1 MFNKLD
7 SNSCQSFFTEND
19 ADLAVSI
26 GNYLSELFESNSA
39 YRKLQKKHNKLL
51 QVLVDQDSLLITL
64 NGLTR
69 RSRVLEK
76 LLDSLDEKPF
86 LCIELLNIFKEAMAC
101 KNVSVFS
108 CINNSAMLELTL
120 GKEEEAENFKDLA
133 EFACFVAKKATN
145 VKDLSSE
152 PLFNGKKGLESN
164 SCLLVPFVVQT
175 GQQFVICYKRELKEF
190 SNLDLDFS
198 DRIIEKLQFY
208 STLLPNSKLK
218 FYHINLCSNL
228 ETVSKFS
235 IPVCTST
242 IDFYH
247 LFSSI
252 KETLI
257 QALSLNSCSIY
268 IADQVTN
275 QLWTKNSNSS
285 SSLFFPFS
293 TKTLVG
299 HCYINRQIVFLPSSV
314 PDLIGDLE
322 AFKGKKVLAVPVLSN
337 SFENSALGVIIC
349 IRTSNEFSNQDLYL
363 LTFYMQT
370 IARVLEGIY
379 AFHISRVNEEPLISP
394 RFPEGLSS
402 PKSLFREINLKNAE
416 RRFSNEKR
424 IESKFGFDGGMLD
437 LLVLENKF
445 LDDCKD
451 VLRKIEP
458 TKRHYMFFGELEK
471 LLKVEKALPLLIHD
485 SHFNL
490 FSFECDRL
498 IHGNETLTGCMV
510 KKNCIFCDFTDKP
523 KIFNQ
528 EILEDLKINSIKH
541 AYLIPIIN
549 INSSVIGVLALCN
562 FESIPNENQLCDFN
576 ILGNITGSLY
586 SHLEPKIWQTVNES
600 KSMNLKF
607 NQWTKVLYQVGKV
620 CISNLIKSKSLN
632 LISNKSSNF
641 EETLKYIMQAISCI
655 TNCTVSELLIAND
668 THSIR
673 VSNNSFSSPLS
684 VKSLMRLKSDSNHQ
698 STIRDHKE
706 TRFEL
711 SIPIKL
717 KNVKGL
723 LKIVNLHKSLGS
735 DYVNDTILVVSDI
748 REICLEIAEKFLFYP
763 DVPND
768 SIEDLMDSMKIF
780 ALKYKPTSFY
790 ISVQKATRCL
800 LDCEHAVFCLKQNEK
815 IVIPQQKCDLDI
827 PDECILEQNQ
837 GIVTSILESGVPE
850 IVEDVY
856 LDERFNTKLDKLTGY
871 RTLNILCTPLIYNN
885 RRIGAIKAINKKEG
899 EFNQNDLEVM
909 HKLSESICL
918 TLDLIENIQASFEER
933 SRLSAIMNA
942 MDKHVIVLNDQGNLV
957 YSSKPTT
964 TLFKMPFESIAKTH
978 YSDWV
983 SNPDL
988 QADLLTV
995 LENPKTTIQKYS
1007 QKFTNYEEEEEKIKQ
1022 INYSI
1027 SQIAFFSS
1035 ECYFGVIL
1043 IMEDS
1048 LLIDRLYNEF
1058 KHVRNSVVSLT
1069 SPITGQTKLHKTIEE
1084 LRLVQYHINDPEL
1097 NSRMDQII
1105 YSLQEGN
1112 LTTPKLIFNKSDAS
1126 IDALTS
1132 ILEMPN
1138 EFCQVKSAS
1147 TLGDIDDMLDIGINI
1162 PLDELR
1168 NWDLNPFQID
1178 NHFDYIV
1185 TMLKDYDLIS
1195 SYKIDPL
1202 VLMTFLTKVKERYSS
1217 WKNPFHNFMHGFNV
1231 MHGTYMLLS
1240 STPAGMYF
1248 SSHQILALLIASLCH
1263 DIDHRGRTNIFE
1275 VNKRSVIANTYHDK
1289 SVLEKHHAAVTFF
1302 IINEENSNIFSK
1314 LNNETY
1320 MAVRKLMISSILS
1333 TDMAKHL
1340 GIIEESK
1347 TRFMEIESKKMGLLE
1362 NDIEKLAGLLTHC
1375 SDLFHPC
1382 KSYAV
1387 YEIWSILVCKEFTDQ
1402 YSDEING
1409 NLPVT
1414 SFFKDLDKPQV
1425 YYSNEIG
1432 FLGYIVK
1439 PLWLC
1444 LKVFLSPHV
1453 NHLIENIENN
1463 IEVMKKKKDDWVKLE
1478 DIAK

>member
-7 SNSCQSFFTEND
+7 SNRCQSFFSEDD
-19 ADLAVSI
+19 ADLAASI

-51 QVLVDQDSLLITL
+51 QVLIDQDSLLITL

-76 LLDSLDEKPF
+76 LLDSLDEKPY
-86 LCIELLNIFKEAMAC
+86 LCHELLNILKEAMAC

-108 CINNSAMLELTL
+108 FINNSAVLELTL
-120 GKEEEAENFKDLA
+120 GLEDEAENFKDLA
-133 EFACFVAKKATN
+133 EYACFVAKKATN
-145 VKDLSSE
+145 IKDLSSE
-152 PLFNGKKGLESN
+152 PLFNGKKGMESN

-175 GQQFVICYKRELKEF
+175 GLQFVICYKRELKEF

-198 DRIIEKLQFY
+198 DRITEKLQFY
-208 STLLPNSKLK
+208 LSLLPSSKLK
-218 FYHINLCSNL
+218 FYHLNLDTNL
-228 ETVSKFS
+228 ESISKFS
-235 IPVCTST
+235 IPVSSST
-242 IDFYH
+242 FDFYH

-252 KETLI
+252 KENLI

-268 IADQVTN
+268 IADQITN

-322 AFKGKKVLAVPVLSN
+322 AFNGKKVLAVPVLSN

-379 AFHISRVNEEPLISP
+379 AFHITRVNEEPLISP
-394 RFPEGLSS
+394 RFSEELAS
-402 PKSLFREINLKNAE
+402 PKSLFREINLKNTE
-416 RRFSNEKR
+416 RRFSNEKK
-424 IESKFGFDGGMLD
+424 IETNFESNSGILD

-445 LDDCKD
+445 LDECKE

-458 TKRHYMFFGELEK
+458 SKRHHLFFGELEK
-471 LLKVEKALPLLIHD
+471 IIKVEKAIPLLIHD
-485 SHFNL
+485 SHYNL
-490 FSFECDRL
+490 FSFGCEGL
-498 IHGNETLTGCMV
+498 IHGNEALTGCMV
-510 KKNCIFCDFTDKP
+510 KKICEFCDLTDKP
-523 KIFNQ
+523 KIFDQ
-528 EILEDLKINSIKH
+528 EILEELKINVIKH

-549 INSSVIGVLALCN
+549 INSCVIGVLALCN
-562 FESIPNENQLCDFN
+562 FESIPNKTQLSDLN
-576 ILGNITGSLY
+576 ILGKISGSLY

-607 NQWTKVLYQVGKV
+607 NQWAKVLYRVGKV
-620 CISNLIKSKSLN
+620 CISNLIRSKSLN
-632 LISNKSSNF
+632 LISNKTSNF
-641 EETLKYIMQAISCI
+641 QETLKYIMQAIACI
-655 TNCTVSELLIAND
+655 TNCTVSELRIAND
-668 THSIR
+668 AHSIR

-698 STIRDHKE
+698 STMRNYKE
-706 TRFEL
+706 TRYEL
-711 SIPIKL
+711 RIPIKL
-717 KNVKGL
+717 KNIKGQ
-723 LKIVNLHKSLGS
+723 LKVVNLHKSLGS
-735 DYVNDTILVVSDI
+735 DYVNDTVLVVSDI
-748 REICLEIAEKFLFYP
+748 RDICLEIAEKFLVYP

-768 SIEDLMDSMKIF
+768 SIEDLMDTMKIF
-780 ALKYKPTSFY
+780 AFKYKPTSFY
-790 ISVQKATRCL
+790 ISIQKATQCL
-800 LDCEHAVFCLKQNEK
+800 LDCEHAIFCLKQNEN
-815 IVIPQQKCDLDI
+815 IIIPEQKCDLDI
-827 PDECILEQNQ
+827 PDDCVLEQNQ
-837 GIVTSILESGVPE
+837 GIITSILESGAPE
-850 IVEDVY
+850 IIEDVY

-871 RTLNILCTPLIYNN
+871 LTLNILCTPLIYNN
-885 RRIGAIKAINKKEG
+885 RIIGAIKAINKKEG

-933 SRLSAIMNA
+933 SRLTAIMNA

-964 TLFKMPFESIAKTH
+964 TLFNLPFESIEKTH
-978 YSDWV
+978 FSDWV

-988 QADLLTV
+988 KADLSSV

-1007 QKFTNYEEEEEKIKQ
+1007 QKFTNYEECEKIKQ

-1043 IMEDS
+1043 IIEDS

-1112 LTTPKLIFNKSDAS
+1112 LNTPKLIFNKSDAS

-1138 EFCQVKSAS
+1138 ELFQVKSAS
-1147 TLGDIDDMLDIGINI
+1147 SFGDIDDMLDIGTNI
-1162 PLDELR
+1162 TLNQLR
-1168 NWDLNPFQID
+1168 DWDLNPFQID
-1178 NHFDYIV
+1178 NHIDYIV

-1202 VLMTFLTKVKERYSS
+1202 VLMTFLTKVKDKYSY

-1275 VNKRSVIANTYHDK
+1275 VNKRSLIANTYHDK
-1289 SVLEKHHAAVTFF
+1289 SVLEKHHAAVTFY

-1347 TRFMEIESKKMGLLE
+1347 TRFMEMESKKMGLLE

-1402 YSDEING
+1402 YYEEIDG

-1444 LKVFLSPHV
+1444 LKTFLSPHI

-1463 IEVMKKKKDDWVKLE
+1463 IEVMKKKKDDWIKLE
-1478 DIAK
+1478 DIAN